1 MVRRHRQSAPFSKV
15 KNILSP
21 HYAGH
26 EFRPHQMVSQDSTS
40 NSRKNFFF
48 HEQKTHPLGF
58 GSFLSRVIV
67 FLRLFTTQKFIFQIV
82 FNTHN
87 QNKKNLPSPP
97 IDTRAKD
104 KILIFAPDLLFE
116 QFLVKQKKNK

>member
-1 MVRRHRQSAPFSKV
+1 MQQSKEL
-15 KNILSP
+15 I
-21 HYAGH
+21 
-26 EFRPHQMVSQDSTS
+26 
-40 NSRKNFFF
+40 F

-58 GSFLSRVIV
+58 GSFLSRVID
-67 FLRLFTTQKFIFQIV
+67 FLRLFTIQKFIFQIV
-82 FNTHN
+82 LNTHN
-87 QNKKNLPSPP
+87 QNKKNLLQNLSPP